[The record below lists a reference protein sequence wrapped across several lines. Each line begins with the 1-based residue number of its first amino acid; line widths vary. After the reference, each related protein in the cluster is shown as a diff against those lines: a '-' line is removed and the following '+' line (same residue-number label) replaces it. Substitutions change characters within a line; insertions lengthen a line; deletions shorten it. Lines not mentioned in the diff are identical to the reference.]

1 MIWLGTWYMLTD
13 FLTDSSKPVLWIS
26 HCSSPESQ
34 KYLEKYNLLHKPWK
48 SLVFQVHLSCLP
60 LQGLKVVLSGSGI
73 WPKYSVGF
81 GNMHYILTRKGI
93 FNYCLTK
100 AAGFAKVWA
109 EGAGFFFLYIGNSAN
124 HTFEQQILINQGHIK
139 LCLLS
144 NQTIECALLISFV
157 L

>member
-13 FLTDSSKPVLWIS
+13 FLTDSSKPVPWIS
-26 HCSSPESQ
+26 HCSSSESQ
-34 KYLEKYNLLHKPWK
+34 KYLEKYKLLHKPWK

-60 LQGLKVVLSGSGI
+60 LQGLKVVFSGSGI

-81 GNMHYILTRKGI
+81 GKMHYILTRKGI

-109 EGAGFFFLYIGNSAN
+109 EGAGFFFSVHWEFSKSYIWTTN
-124 HTFEQQILINQGHIK
+124 TNQPGAHQAVSPFK
-139 LCLLS
+139 PNYRVCLV
-144 NQTIECALLISFV
+144 N
-157 L
+157 